1 MGFAV
6 MLTSWILAWLHVV
19 SAICWLGGGIMF
31 AFVVGPALARLS
43 PASSG
48 EFLVKVVPRVV
59 MFFQV
64 FAGLT
69 ILFGVLLL
77 YNMGGLGLLSPSS
90 SYGLD
95 LTLGATFA
103 IVAFVE
109 SEFVAVPI
117 QLRAVR
123 LIREMLAAGGHQPPA
138 EFPRTVRLATIT
150 ATVTVVLLIL
160 ASIFMVGA
168 GFY

>member
-1 MGFAV
+1 
-6 MLTSWILAWLHVV
+6 MLSTWVLAWLHVV

-31 AFVVGPALARLS
+31 AFVVGPALSRLS

-59 MFFQV
+59 RFFQV
-64 FAGLT
+64 FAALT
-69 ILFGVLLL
+69 ILFGLLLL
-77 YNMGGLGLLSPSS
+77 YNLGGPSLLSPST
-90 SYGLD
+90 SYGVD
-95 LTLGATFA
+95 LSIGAGFA

-117 QLRAVR
+117 QLQAVR
-123 LIREMLAAGGHQPPA
+123 MIREMLAAGQHQPPA
-138 EFPRTVRLATIT
+138 GFPKTLRLATIT
-150 ATVTVVLLIL
+150 ATLTVVLLIF
-160 ASIFMVGA
+160 ASVFMVGA

>member
-1 MGFAV
+1 
-6 MLTSWILAWLHVV
+6 MLTTWILAWLHVI

-31 AFVVGPALARLS
+31 AFVVGPALSRLS
-43 PASSG
+43 PSSSG

-59 MFFQV
+59 VFFQV

-95 LTLGATFA
+95 LTVGAAIA
-103 IVAFVE
+103 IVAFIE

-117 QLRAVR
+117 QLKA
-123 LIREMLAAGGHQPPA
+123 IRMIRKMLAAGQHQPPA
-138 EFPRTVRLATIT
+138 EFPKTLRMATIT
-150 ATVTVVLLIL
+150 ATLTVVLLIL
-160 ASIFMVGA
+160 TSLFMVGA